1 MPFRR
6 LFRERADSRAE
17 RPVVENRDT
26 YRNEIESLRSMNA
39 TLARQMLQ
47 QEAQFE
53 EEKEELR
60 KKMRRQDARMLMKDN
75 QILKMRR
82 ALDEQNVEIQEY
94 KEQVADLE
102 EKIKTSKA
110 KFAARAEKWR
120 QKVNKTAEEVFTDF
134 QLTCQKQVKEHLH
147 DVHEELADLRLDLQD
162 SQDEEK
168 RLLQELMVLQ
178 DDMDGLQRVFSTE
191 RWEDAVDSALRMN
204 DRCAELER
212 QSQENKGLRQ
222 EMGILRQELQIL
234 RSPRQAGI
242 LDDIHKSIEET
253 PDKLDGSV
261 TLDEGHEFFCKK
273 DTTILDTSLVS
284 HMSCGEDQT

>member
-26 YRNEIESLRSMNA
+26 YRNEIESLRNMNA

-94 KEQVADLE
+94 KEQVAELE
-102 EKIKTSKA
+102 EKIKTCKA

-134 QLTCQKQVKEHLH
+134 QLKCQKQVKEHLH
-147 DVHEELADLRLDLQD
+147 DVHEELADLRLDLRD

-168 RLLQELMVLQ
+168 RLLQELTVLQ
-178 DDMDGLQRVFSTE
+178 DDMDGLQRVFSAE
-191 RWEDAVDSALRMN
+191 RWEDAVDSALRMK

-212 QSQENKGLRQ
+212 QSQENKDLRQ
-222 EMGILRQELQIL
+222 EMGILRQELQGL
-234 RSPRQAGI
+234 RQA
-242 LDDIHKSIEET
+242 S
-253 PDKLDGSV
+253 PSPV
-261 TLDEGHEFFCKK
+261 TLEEGHKFFFEK
-273 DTTILDTSLVS
+273 DTAILDTSLAS
-284 HMSCGEDQT
+284 HLPCGEHQT